1 MGRTATLIVFLFA
14 TLSACEGMED
24 PTMRATF
31 FDKYSAPELGT
42 TKFVDPALLPNP
54 APPPA
59 APFIPNI
66 GVRGQNQK
74 MIDIS
79 CEDKWATDVTV
90 SIRTEYDLDP
100 NTGNPAIGGPI
111 IGTLQ
116 WGIGGGENQVEFD
129 IPHARMPDSM
139 APAGNFAAAPM
150 VLNGNGLQIYLA
162 GTSHVSLTVRNDGSV
177 SPLTTPGVNQIGFIA
192 RAKIIAHVSPGG
204 SQRNALER
212 VITAST
218 ITSPLGVAPLNAVNV
233 TIPPFAK
240 SVRFERY
247 NASQL
252 IEPLKVLFFPF
263 AGGNLLRIVNVGTNN
278 EGPILISP
286 TAGEMIIQNVGASA
300 VNQLNCVFDVTPT

>member
-1 MGRTATLIVFLFA
+1 MRQLATLIFTLFA

-31 FDKYSAPELGT
+31 FDKYTAPELGT

-59 APFIPNI
+59 PPFIPNI
-66 GVRGQNQK
+66 GVRGTQAK

-90 SIRTEYDLDP
+90 SIRTEYDRDP

-116 WGIGGGENQVEFD
+116 WGIGGGENQIEFD
-129 IPHARMPDSM
+129 IPHARMPDNM
-139 APAGNFAAAPM
+139 APAGNFPAAPM

-162 GTSHVSLTVRNDGSV
+162 GTSHVSLSVRNDGSV

-192 RAKIIAHVSPGG
+192 RAKVIAHVSPGG
-204 SQRNALER
+204 SQRNPVER

-218 ITSPLGVAPLNAVNV
+218 ITSPLAVAGTVSV

-252 IEPLKVLFFPF
+252 VEPIQVLLFPF
-263 AGGNLLRIVNVGTNN
+263 TGGNLLRIVTVGTND
-278 EGPILISP
+278 EGPIQLSPVTGELLIR
-286 TAGEMIIQNVGASA
+286 NVGASV